1 MFDLRPWAAPAR
13 SRSIHRPLRRTGPPW
28 HTVLEDLSHINR
40 PADRWMLTLEF
51 RHVRRN
57 ILQEFPRARP
67 RDDGTC
73 GGGMTARQQ
82 AIFTLDELATY
93 LKVGKRTLY
102 RLAAHGEIPAFKL
115 GGTWRFRQSEID
127 QWINDQ
133 IQAGRKKEVIRT
145 DEQPKSAKHP
155 VLPGRAIHSRRQT
168 D

>member
-1 MFDLRPWAAPAR
+1 
-13 SRSIHRPLRRTGPPW
+13 
-28 HTVLEDLSHINR
+28 
-40 PADRWMLTLEF
+40 MLGA
-51 RHVRRN
+51 VSCKV
-57 ILQEFPRARP
+57 LQELPQARP

-102 RLAAHGEIPAFKL
+102 RLASHGEIPAFKV

-127 QWINDQ
+127 RWINDQ
-133 IQAGRKKEVIRT
+133 IQAGRKKEV

-155 VLPGRAIHSRRQT
+155 VSSGRAVRRRRQT
-168 D
+168 E

>member
-1 MFDLRPWAAPAR
+1 M
-13 SRSIHRPLRRTGPPW
+13 
-28 HTVLEDLSHINR
+28 
-40 PADRWMLTLEF
+40 
-51 RHVRRN
+51 
-57 ILQEFPRARP
+57 QEFPRARP

-102 RLAAHGEIPAFKL
+102 RLAAHGEIPAFKV